1 MSTGECLCVCGGGRE
16 GGGGVENAKV
26 SLPLRVSPRDRVSGT
41 TSHACESRVALAAY
55 SQSQLKVATC
65 TPLFFFWG
73 GRGL

>member
-1 MSTGECLCVCGGGRE
+1 MPVCVCGGRRE
-16 GGGGVENAKV
+16 GGWGVENAKV

-65 TPLFFFWG
+65 TLYFFWG
-73 GRGL
+73 GKGDLKF